1 MVSKTPKRTGR
12 RGKTESIDLSRREQD
27 DEEENRKGEGLYR
40 PEAETSKRKNP
51 NGRNRPGTASK
62 PAGQTKTSACI
73 AKRPSH
79 QLYKIII

>member
-40 PEAETSKRKNP
+40 PEVETSKRKNP
-51 NGRNRPGTASK
+51 NGRNQKEETGRELLANLQG
-62 PAGQTKTSACI
+62 
-73 AKRPSH
+73 KRRRAH
-79 QLYKIII
+79 V